1 MPGLGGSPRSAL
13 WWLPPP
19 PCCSHPAGPFCSGF
33 TARRGAWDQWL
44 WPGDSP
50 AATLDGHRAGPYA
63 PFLPRLPP
71 SAAPAS
77 GPLRAHPPTRHR
89 PVMMPG
95 GASLPCQAIN
105 PADLHATRLHKSKA
119 SAKGDELEQRGGA
132 RSSPARGAGRGLG
145 QAGGVCTDWSQQSSV
160 RGHCWHP
167 ASPLVQIL
175 VP

>member
-1 MPGLGGSPRSAL
+1 MPCGGCLRLRAAPTQLGPSARGSQHGEEPGISGCGLGTA
-13 WWLPPP
+13 PP
-19 PCCSHPAGPFCSGF
+19 
-33 TARRGAWDQWL
+33 
-44 WPGDSP
+44 
-50 AATLDGHRAGPYA
+50 ATLDGHRAGPYA

-132 RSSPARGAGRGLG
+132 RSSPARGAGRGPG
-145 QAGGVCTDWSQQSSV
+145 QAGGVCTVWSQQSSV